1 MPPVPS
7 IQKRHQHHTAHSPYE
22 WKERR
27 EFSHNWKAK
36 FRGNARVITT
46 DLAWTNLITPPNPK
60 VTTTLEQ
67 GLELSKHLTL
77 LQGIPK
83 DGGKD
88 GLDIQPVTVF
98 NSADKDPEQLLVYM
112 RGGLS
117 LPDRNKDLC
126 RLMAGAIE
134 QYTELAPPPKP
145 SSDKRHE
152 MEQARKAEREGKKW
166 GVYHLGLWHATG
178 QTNSPPTICSDM
190 RRTGNGFGA
199 TLALYKKMAPLAQTI
214 GRLFQEI
221 DPRAYEQYRQNYL
234 RECAATPELEVF
246 KFSNRSCWHCLAI
259 LINAQVGPHKDNHDV
274 LDGWVAMACFG
285 EFEGGELCLPA
296 LGYKIPFQPGDVVLF
311 RSAVL
316 EHWIAPFEGTRYSCV
331 FFTKQSNWQPGEEE

>member
-1 MPPVPS
+1 MPPIPS

-36 FRGNARVITT
+36 FHGNAQVITT
-46 DLAWTNLITPPNPK
+46 DLAWTSLITPSNPR
-60 VTTTLEQ
+60 
-67 GLELSKHLTL
+67 
-77 LQGIPK
+77 

-88 GLDIQPVTVF
+88 GLDVQPVTVF
-98 NSADKDPEQLLVYM
+98 HSADEDPELLLVYM

-126 RLMAGAIE
+126 RLMLDAIE
-134 QYTELAPPPKP
+134 KYTTLAPPPKP

-178 QTNSPPTICSDM
+178 QPNTPPTLCSDM
-190 RRTGNGFGA
+190 CRTGVGFGA
-199 TLALYKKMAPLAQTI
+199 TLALYKTTAPLAQTI

-221 DPRAYEQYRQNYL
+221 NPRAYEQYRQNYL
-234 RECAATPELEVF
+234 REWAATPELEVF
-246 KFSNRSCWHCLAI
+246 RFSNRSCWHCLAI

-285 EFEGGELCLPA
+285 EFEGGELPA
-296 LGYKIPFQPGDVVLF
+296 SP
-311 RSAVL
+311 
-316 EHWIAPFEGTRYSCV
+316 WI
-331 FFTKQSNWQPGEEE
+331 